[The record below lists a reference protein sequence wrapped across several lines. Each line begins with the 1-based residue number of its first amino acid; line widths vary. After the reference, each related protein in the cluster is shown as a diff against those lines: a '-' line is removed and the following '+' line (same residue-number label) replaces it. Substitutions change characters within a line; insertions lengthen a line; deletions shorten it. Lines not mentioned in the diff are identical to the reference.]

1 MKHADQV
8 ALALRDMNL
17 GAEAIRHAALA
28 LNGRPGVSLPANFGY
43 SATIAPLD
51 RLARLLG
58 VEEVQAPPKARSPRR
73 KPRARRARPPRKV
86 SAKAKADRSKELAE
100 FVESHQTS
108 AWDPE
113 DSISDRQAEAGNCR
127 ALLLEVIRRA
137 SYDWVLYRNSSKL
150 QNKLLAENA
159 YHWLFLEHEGTP
171 VWAQRDRNGKGMMS
185 LIAICDALDIEP
197 SEVRRRARELTEKD
211 IMGAGRPAERRKTK
225 QNEDAMSSDEH
236 SAFGVDV
243 DSLPYHDPMFV
254 SEG

>member
-1 MKHADQV
+1 MMQADQV
-8 ALALRDMNL
+8 TLALRDIHL
-17 GAEAIRHAALA
+17 GANAIRHATRA

-51 RLARLLG
+51 RLARSLG
-58 VEEVQAPPKARSPRR
+58 LEEVLAPSRERSPQR
-73 KPRARRARPPRKV
+73 KPRQRRARPPRKV
-86 SAKAKADRSKELAE
+86 SAKPNKTEELAH
-100 FVESHQTS
+100 FVENLRVS
-108 AWDPE
+108 AWDPDE
-113 DSISDRQAEAGNCR
+113 YAYSDRQAEAGNCR

-150 QNKLLAENA
+150 PNKLLAESA
-159 YHWLFLEHEGTP
+159 FHWLFVENESSP
-171 VWAQRDRNGKGMMS
+171 VWTQRERNGKGMMS

-197 SEVRRRARELTEKD
+197 SSVRRRARELTEKD

-236 SAFGVDV
+236 MAYGVDV